1 MQIQKITRYDCK
13 PTKMLT
19 VLSFFFL
26 KNPKI
31 LLGTP
36 IIKVFV
42 MDLSNR
48 IDSAAQCR
56 YKGTLLT
63 MKQTVTL

>member
-1 MQIQKITRYDCK
+1 
-13 PTKMLT
+13 MLT